1 MRARDAML
9 YRWMQSKTHQ
19 VESQTQQ
26 GLREKSGTTVQ
37 SEFQTRHPTLIPP
50 RTQSPKQS
58 PNLRGVGRVEGQSA
72 YCVREQEELRSMRAN
87 TLILMAKPRGLSEN
101 ARLRNRFQARCKK
114 VVHSS
119 KRRTGRSYCRRASPT
134 LMKLRGKRSPP
145 LAKRTGHP
153 FTLSFDVVATRRLT
167 RKISSRVFLFIYLNR
182 TR

>member
-1 MRARDAML
+1 MAKNPIVFIHGLWMHSSTWKP
-9 YRWMQSKTHQ
+9 WMQFFNQHGYETLNPDWPGDGATVEASRANAKAIATHD
-19 VESQTQQ
+19 
-26 GLREKSGTTVQ
+26 GCFR
-37 SEFQTRHPTLIPP
+37 IPA
-50 RTQSPKQS
+50 
-58 PNLRGVGRVEGQSA
+58 L
-72 YCVREQEELRSMRAN
+72 N

-114 VVHSS
+114 VVRRS
-119 KRRTGRSYCRRASPT
+119 KRRTGRSYCRRASPI
-134 LMKLRGKRSPP
+134 LMKLRGKRSPS